1 VSRAHD
7 SRYPAHLNQQGTG
20 AQQETSLYVGGEGAS
35 SIKKLILHDVIINN
49 KSTTLSRAREY
60 YFRSLTRPT
69 TIFKHGMEYGVEGVK
84 KLMETTDNRRKT

>member
-1 VSRAHD
+1 MSRAHD
-7 SRYPAHLNQQGTG
+7 RADTTLHTAHLNQQGTG

-49 KSTTLSRAREY
+49 KSSTTLSRARDY

-69 TIFKHGMEYGVEGVK
+69 SMGWSMELKV
-84 KLMETTDNRRKT
+84 